1 MTNSTKT
8 DEVITDKCGSG
19 KKSKKPRKARN
30 EQEYSEML
38 MDYLLEEFKS
48 EQ

>member
-8 DEVITDKCGSG
+8 DEIITDKCGSG
-19 KKSKKPRKARN
+19 KKGEKPRKARN

-48 EQ
+48 E

>member
-8 DEVITDKCGSG
+8 DEVITDKCGVG
-19 KKSKKPRKARN
+19 KKDKKPRKARN

-38 MDYLLEEFKS
+38 MDYLLEEFKG
-48 EQ
+48 E

>member
-19 KKSKKPRKARN
+19 KKDKKPRKARN

-48 EQ
+48 E

>member
-8 DEVITDKCGSG
+8 DEIITDKCGSG
-19 KKSKKPRKARN
+19 KKGEKPRKSRN

-48 EQ
+48 E

>member
-19 KKSKKPRKARN
+19 KKGEKPRKARN

-48 EQ
+48 E

>member
-8 DEVITDKCGSG
+8 DEVITDKCGGG
-19 KKSKKPRKARN
+19 KKNKKTRKARN

-48 EQ
+48 E

>member
-8 DEVITDKCGSG
+8 DEAITDKCGGG
-19 KKSKKPRKARN
+19 KKDKKPRKARN

-48 EQ
+48 E

>member
-19 KKSKKPRKARN
+19 NKGKKPRKARN

-48 EQ
+48 E